1 MVHVV
6 GILEN
11 VSASR
16 ESVCPLLVG
25 GVPIHRGDPGR
36 HAAAN
41 RLEGQ
46 AMARVTLP
54 RARYGRAYCSCSV
67 SQVIQQRVGSFRRN
81 TYDANSISSLV
92 SPKRGAGTKCKQVSK
107 FLRFL
112 VSKLLGFK
120 MS

>member
-11 VSASR
+11 VSTSR

-25 GVPIHRGDPGR
+25 GVSIHRADPGR

-46 AMARVTLP
+46 AMARINLP
-54 RARYGRAYCSCSV
+54 RARYGRAYCSCFV
-67 SQVIQQRVGSFRRN
+67 SQVIQ
-81 TYDANSISSLV
+81 
-92 SPKRGAGTKCKQVSK
+92 
-107 FLRFL
+107 
-112 VSKLLGFK
+112 
-120 MS
+120 